1 MDNLIDK
8 IKNLITPA
16 PSTPEIRAQ
25 SLKELQAKTQLLE
38 QQADYAEARATLLAR
53 AGKAKKRI
61 RATKSYPH
69 INTRLIVIGV
79 VLLAVIILIMVKG
92 C

>member
-8 IKNLITPA
+8 IKNYITPA

-25 SLKELQAKTQLLE
+25 SLKELQTKTQLLE
-38 QQADYAEARATLLAR
+38 QQADYAEAKAILLAR

-61 RATKSYPH
+61 RATKSYPY
-69 INTRLIVIGV
+69 INKRLIVIGI

>member
-8 IKNLITPA
+8 IKNYITPA
-16 PSTPEIRAQ
+16 PSTPGERAK
-25 SLKELQAKTQLLE
+25 SLKELRSTTLLLE
-38 QQADYAEARATLLAR
+38 QQADYAEAKAKLAER
-53 AGKAKKRI
+53 SDNAKKRI
-61 RATKSYPH
+61 KATKSYPH

-79 VLLAVIILIMVKG
+79 VLLAVIIFIMVKG

>member
-1 MDNLIDK
+1 MSNLIDK

-16 PSTPEIRAQ
+16 PSTPEARAK
-25 SLKELQAKTQLLE
+25 SLKELRAKTLLLE
-38 QQADYAEARATLLAR
+38 RQARYAETEAKLIDRAK
-53 AGKAKKRI
+53 KAKKRI
-61 RATKSYPH
+61 RATKTYPH

-79 VLLAVIILIMVKG
+79 VLLGVIILIMVKG

>member
-8 IKNLITPA
+8 IKNLITPT
-16 PSTPEIRAQ
+16 PSTPGERAK
-25 SLKELQAKTQLLE
+25 SLKELGTTTRLLE
-38 QQADYAEARATLLAR
+38 QQADYAEAKATLLAR

-61 RATKSYPH
+61 KATKSYPH
-69 INTRLIVIGV
+69 INTRLIVIGT
-79 VLLAVIILIMVKG
+79 LLLGVIILIMVKG